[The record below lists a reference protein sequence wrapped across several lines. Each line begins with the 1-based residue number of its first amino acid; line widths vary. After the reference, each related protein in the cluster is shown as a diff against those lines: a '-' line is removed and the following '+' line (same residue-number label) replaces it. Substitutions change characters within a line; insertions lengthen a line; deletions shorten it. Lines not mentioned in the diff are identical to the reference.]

1 MKDYRVEEK
10 TADYFLP
17 SMACLDPDNQA
28 WLLAPG

>member
-17 SMACLDPDNQA
+17 SVACLDPDNQA
-28 WLLAPG
+28 W